1 MKSARILVIDDEQII
16 CDGCQ
21 VVLSDQ
27 GHSVDF
33 CINGKTGLESI
44 RKGRF
49 DMVLL
54 DMKLPDMGGMEILRS
69 VRKEMPGVY
78 VIVMTGYSTV
88 QNAVEAMKLGA
99 VDYLDKPFSDDELV
113 LAVKRALENKRLV
126 EENIL
131 LRRQLL
137 DRFGFGNIIG
147 EDQKILKIFDQV
159 TKVAPTD
166 STVLIYGESGTG
178 KELFCRAIHA
188 HSQRAARQF
197 VAVDCSTF
205 SPSLLES
212 ELFGHVKGA
221 FTGAT
226 ENKAGIFDIAN
237 NGTLFLDDV
246 ANLTP
251 EIQGKLLRV
260 LEVYEYKPVG
270 TSQIKKTNVR
280 VIAATN
286 RDLKSMVDDGEFRE
300 DLYYRLNVFPIILPP
315 LRERKGDIPKLAYH
329 FLRHFCRETGKRI
342 EGFSDDALEIL
353 VNHVWSGN
361 VRELK
366 NVIERLVIMADRDIL
381 DSLNLLEPA
390 QMKQFLNG
398 ATIPETL
405 EELKAIKEQLL
416 KQNYGQIEKAFLVR
430 ALNVCNGNITHAAAR
445 IGMQR
450 SNLSALIKKH
460 RLSSDTDRNQKG

>member
-49 DMVLL
+49 DLVLL

-113 LAVKRALENKRLV
+113 LAVKRALENKRLG

-131 LRRQLL
+131 LRGQLL

-197 VAVDCSTF
+197 VAVDCST
-205 SPSLLES
+205 
-212 ELFGHVKGA
+212 
-221 FTGAT
+221 
-226 ENKAGIFDIAN
+226 
-237 NGTLFLDDV
+237 
-246 ANLTP
+246 
-251 EIQGKLLRV
+251 
-260 LEVYEYKPVG
+260 
-270 TSQIKKTNVR
+270 
-280 VIAATN
+280 
-286 RDLKSMVDDGEFRE
+286 
-300 DLYYRLNVFPIILPP
+300 
-315 LRERKGDIPKLAYH
+315 
-329 FLRHFCRETGKRI
+329 
-342 EGFSDDALEIL
+342 
-353 VNHVWSGN
+353 
-361 VRELK
+361 
-366 NVIERLVIMADRDIL
+366 
-381 DSLNLLEPA
+381 
-390 QMKQFLNG
+390 
-398 ATIPETL
+398 
-405 EELKAIKEQLL
+405 
-416 KQNYGQIEKAFLVR
+416 
-430 ALNVCNGNITHAAAR
+430 
-445 IGMQR
+445 
-450 SNLSALIKKH
+450 
-460 RLSSDTDRNQKG
+460 

>member
-1 MKSARILVIDDEQII
+1 MRSARILVIDDEQIL

-33 CINGKTGLESI
+33 CINGKAGLESI
-44 RKGRF
+44 GKGQF
-49 DMVLL
+49 DLVLL
-54 DMKLPDMGGMEILRS
+54 DMKLPDMNGMDILRS
-69 VRKEMPGVY
+69 VRKEMSGVY

-113 LAVKRALENKRLV
+113 LAVNRALEKKQLV
-126 EENIL
+126 EENLL
-131 LRRQLL
+131 LRKQLL

-147 EDQKILKIFDQV
+147 EDQKILRIFDQV

-226 ENKAGIFDIAN
+226 ENKAGIFEIAN

-260 LEVYEYKPVG
+260 LEVFEYKPVG

-342 EGFSDDALEIL
+342 EGFSDDAFEIL
-353 VNHVWSGN
+353 VNHEWSGN

-381 DSLNLLEPA
+381 DSLDLLEPA

-416 KQNYGQIEKAFLVR
+416 KQNYGQIEKAFLAR
-430 ALNVCNGNITHAAAR
+430 ALNACNGNITHAAER

-450 SNLSALIKKH
+450 SNLSALMKKH
-460 RLSSDTDRNQKG
+460 HLSSDTDWNQKG